1 MKDLSLSINLNDY
14 NVSTTEFTN
23 WVVEGNMDVY
33 AIAAHGGNGSK
44 LYFFQNIEDFTA
56 FTLKFSKRLSGQV
69 MGYKGKSNA
78 DASAYYAPY
87 IPQLNEKDND

>member
-14 NVSTTEFTN
+14 DVTTTEFTN
-23 WVVEGNMDVY
+23 WVVEGKMDVY

-56 FTLKFSKRLSGQV
+56 FTLKFTKR
-69 MGYKGKSNA
+69 
-78 DASAYYAPY
+78 SATPSINFYTNGSC
-87 IPQLNEKDND
+87 QLTI